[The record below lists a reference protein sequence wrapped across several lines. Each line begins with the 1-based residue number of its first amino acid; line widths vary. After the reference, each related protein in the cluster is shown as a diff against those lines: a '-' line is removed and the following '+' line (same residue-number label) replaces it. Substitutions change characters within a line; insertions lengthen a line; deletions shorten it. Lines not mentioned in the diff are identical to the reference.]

1 MNGSYRFRRR
11 LAAAKKQMQS
21 FGTKKLRCLV
31 PFVASAF
38 WVAVFVYQPAEAV
51 QDTTFFRVDA
61 VRK

>member
-1 MNGSYRFRRR
+1 MNGSYRFAEVSQRP
-11 LAAAKKQMQS
+11 KKQMQS

-51 QDTTFFRVDA
+51 QNTTFFRVDA